1 MDGGVSLNSAYL
13 EGGLET
19 ASVACKP
26 RLGVP
31 GSRPLL
37 WLSAR
42 SDAGSP
48 EE

>member
-1 MDGGVSLNSAYL
+1 MDGGVPQLSLL
-13 EGGLET
+13 KGGLKT
-19 ASVACKP
+19 AAVAFKP

-37 WLSAR
+37 WLSTR
-42 SDAGSP
+42 SDAGSL